1 MMARWGL
8 WEAPLPALAST
19 SWLMA
24 ISVLLPILLGIF
36 GSCFPPRRVWP
47 VLLAGVSVMAVGV
60 ALLVNVMTAGVQQVS
75 FSLGSIPLALR
86 LNGVAVL
93 MLLVTQLVALAAA
106 LYTPGMLRQMAPST
120 LGRWLWGLMGTLV
133 ATLSLIWMAVDL
145 LTLYFALELMGLSA
159 VGMLLLSG
167 KSDALVAG
175 TRYLLLA
182 LVGSLLYLL
191 GVALILGQWETLSLV
206 VLAEQVDP
214 DAVTWVAAALMGAG
228 LSLKAAL
235 FPLHA
240 WLAPVHAN
248 AWTSVSA
255 LHAALVIKASLYM
268 LLMLW
273 SLLLPASYAVPSMMA
288 MFGALA
294 VVWGGLA
301 AWRADSLKSLVASS
315 TVAQLGYLMLAFPLL
330 LAPSISAQVQQLAWE
345 GFWLLLIGH
354 ALAKAAMFMAAG
366 NLIFATGEST
376 LKGLAGTS
384 RRLPLSLLVFGLASV
399 TLMGLPPSAGFVAKW
414 QLLHAMILT
423 AQWWMVAVLLMG
435 TLLTAAYVFR
445 LFRYS
450 FIDSAPRHEFKQ
462 LSPGM
467 DVIALFLALAAL
479 LLGLFAHWPL
489 MLLQGGGV

>member
-1 MMARWGL
+1 MIARWGL
-8 WEAPLPALAST
+8 WEVPLPALAST
-19 SWLMA
+19 SWLMM
-24 ISVLLPILLGIF
+24 ISVLLPVALGVL

-47 VLLAGVSVMAVGV
+47 VLLAGTSLMAVGV
-60 ALLVNVMTAGVQQVS
+60 ALLASVMMAGAQLVS
-75 FSLGSIPLALR
+75 FSLGSIPIALR

-93 MLLVTQLVALAAA
+93 MLLVTQLIAVATA
-106 LYTPGMLRQMAPST
+106 LYTPGMLRQMAPLA
-120 LGRWLWGLMGTLV
+120 LGRWLWGLMGALV

-145 LTLYFALELMGLSA
+145 LTLYFALELMGLCA

-182 LVGSLLYLL
+182 LVGSLAYLL
-191 GVALILGQWETLSLV
+191 GVALILGRWETLSLIA
-206 VLAEQVDP
+206 LAEQHVSGP
-214 DAVTWVAAALMGAG
+214 VAWIAAALMGAG
-228 LSLKAAL
+228 LALKAAL

-240 WLAPVHAN
+240 WLAPVHVN
-248 AWTSVSA
+248 AWTPVSA
-255 LHAALVIKASLYM
+255 LHAALVIKASLYI

-273 SLLLPASYAVPSMMA
+273 SLLLPASEAVPFMMA
-288 MFGALA
+288 VLGTLA
-294 VVWGGLA
+294 IVWGGLS
-301 AWRADSLKSLVASS
+301 AWRADSLKVLVASS
-315 TVAQLGYLMLAFPLL
+315 TVAQLGYLMLVFPLL
-330 LAPSISAQVQQLAWE
+330 LAPDISAQAQQLAWE
-345 GFWLLLIGH
+345 GYWLLLIGH

-399 TLMGLPPSAGFVAKW
+399 TLMGLPPSAGFIAKW

-423 AQWWMVAVLLMG
+423 TQWWMVVVLLMG

-450 FIDSAPRHEFKQ
+450 FIDSAPRHEFKR
-462 LSPGM
+462 LSPEM

-479 LLGLFAHWPL
+479 MLGLFAYWPL
-489 MLLQGGGV
+489 TLLEGGL